1 MAEGSQPDRKMTDA
15 EGLMWRL
22 EKDPYL
28 TSSFGTV
35 SILDRPPDV
44 DRLRARMERAVAAV
58 PRLGWRVQPAPA
70 DLSAPFWVDDRE
82 FDIDYHVRRIALPK
96 PGTVRQLLELA
107 SVLVLDPFDRTRPLW
122 QFYVVEGLRGGKA
135 ALVQKMHHTITDG
148 EGGIQLAMQYLDL
161 ERDAPDPDPPLP
173 ADIPAPP
180 SPGALDAVRS
190 LVGAGFRLPLGVT
203 RQVRDLLADPASI
216 PAANRAAMNALRGIV
231 SQLSDTERAR
241 SPLWTERSL
250 HRQLAVAR
258 APFRATR
265 DAARRLGGTLNVA
278 FLTAAA
284 EAAGRYHRQLGA
296 PVDSLRASMAVST
309 RTDESGANAFSL
321 ARLDVPTGDMPIA
334 ERFSLVAEAAEHARG
349 QSGVASLS
357 AVAAVASALPT
368 SLVTRL
374 ARQQSQ
380 TIDFATS
387 NVKGSPV
394 PVYIAGAQLL
404 ENYPAGPLIGVAF
417 NLTLLSYNGSLDMGI
432 NVDPVAVA
440 EPERL
445 GKLLTRAFKDL
456 ARA

>member
-1 MAEGSQPDRKMTDA
+1 MAVAPPPDRQMTDA

-22 EKDPYL
+22 EKDPFL
-28 TSSFGTV
+28 SSSFGTV
-35 SILDRPPDV
+35 SILDRPPDF
-44 DRLRARMERAVAAV
+44 DRLRARMERAVIAV

-70 DLSAPFWVDDRE
+70 DLSAPLWVDDPE
-82 FDIDYHVRRIALPK
+82 FDIDYHIRRIALPK
-96 PGTVRQLLELA
+96 PGTMRQLLDLA
-107 SVLVLDPFDRTRPLW
+107 SVLILDPFDRTRPLW
-122 QFYVVEGLRGGKA
+122 QFYVVEGLRGGRA

-148 EGGIQLAMQYLDL
+148 EGGVQMAMQYLDL
-161 ERDAPDPDPPLP
+161 ERDAPDPGPVP
-173 ADIPAPP
+173 APDISAPP
-180 SPGALDAVRS
+180 SPGSLATIRS
-190 LVGAGFRLPLGVT
+190 LVGAGLRLPLGIS
-203 RQVRDLLADPASI
+203 RQVRELLADPTAV
-216 PAANRAAMNALRGIV
+216 PAANRAAVDAVRAILT
-231 SQLSDTERAR
+231 QLSDTERAR
-241 SPLWTERSL
+241 SPLWTKRSL
-250 HRQLAVAR
+250 QRTLTVAR
-258 APFRATR
+258 APFRETR

-284 EAAGRYHRQLGA
+284 EAAGRYHRQLGE
-296 PVDSLRASMAVST
+296 PVETLRASMAVST
-309 RTDESGANAFSL
+309 RTDDSGANAFSL

-334 ERFSLVAEAAEHARG
+334 ERFGLVAEAAEAARS
-349 QSGVASLS
+349 QSGAASL
-357 AVAAVASALPT
+357 AGLAALASALPT

-387 NVKGSPV
+387 NVRGSPV

-404 ENYPAGPLIGVAF
+404 ENYPAGPLVGVAF

-445 GKLLTRAFKDL
+445 SKLLTRAFKDL